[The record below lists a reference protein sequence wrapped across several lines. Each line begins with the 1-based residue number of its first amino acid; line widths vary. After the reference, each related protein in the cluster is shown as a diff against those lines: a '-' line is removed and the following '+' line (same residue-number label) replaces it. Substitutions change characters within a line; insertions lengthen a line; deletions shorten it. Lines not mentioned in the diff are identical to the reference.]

1 MCVKSLNLSFLS
13 NYLSQMGSRMTE
25 VITLYYVSALYLV
38 IIVYLF
44 LAFLGD
50 QIVANKDIIFR
61 GGSLIRQ

>member
-1 MCVKSLNLSFLS
+1 
-13 NYLSQMGSRMTE
+13 MGSRMTE